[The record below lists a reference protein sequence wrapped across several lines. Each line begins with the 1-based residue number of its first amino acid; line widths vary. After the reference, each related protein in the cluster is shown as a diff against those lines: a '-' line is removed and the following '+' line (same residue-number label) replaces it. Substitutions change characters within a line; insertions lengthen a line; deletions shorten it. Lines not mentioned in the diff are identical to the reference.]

1 MGDRT
6 KPEILLQKSPD
17 VSAFNPFPGLRA
29 FGIKESYLYFGREG
43 QSDEVLHLL
52 SRKKFVT
59 ILGSSG
65 TGKSSLMFS
74 GVIPTLYGGY
84 FSEAGA
90 RWEVITARPGLNPIE
105 NLGKSFAAYAAQHP
119 EEKGDYSFFLSLFS
133 SVVNKSSRGICH
145 LYESLSSLKGKNL
158 LLYIDQFEEI
168 FRFRDQ
174 GKLCYRDESLAYVNK
189 ILETINSIDY
199 PVYIALSMR
208 SDFLGECEKFPALT
222 NKINESHYLIPQM
235 TREQKKLVI
244 EGPVSVGGGQ
254 ITTRLTQRLLN
265 DMGDRPDQLPVLQ
278 HALMRTWNYWIRNR
292 KEGDDA
298 IDFIHYEAI
307 GTVNEALSRHADEAF
322 FELSEDEQHICET
335 LFKTIT
341 EKLTEGDGIRRPAR
355 LKEIATIADVEPEVL
370 IPVINKFREN
380 GRALL
385 MPPAEVRL
393 NPDSIIDISHEA
405 LMRVWYK
412 LREWVEEESAS
423 AKLYLHL
430 SEAASLYQKGTG
442 QLLRPP
448 DLQPAIEW
456 RNKTR
461 PSLKWA
467 IQYAPNFEAAISY
480 LKASEESYNSEL
492 ENKERIQRSRLRRSQ
507 IINSILGLAVLISL
521 VMLVFAFYQKQQADK
536 QSYQAMINED
546 LARKSAGEAQES
558 KVFAQEQSL
567 QANISGQR
575 ALRQKRIA
583 EQNAEEAEKARVE
596 AELSRI
602 LAERKS
608 LEAEHSRVMTELQK
622 DTAFMQRTRA
632 EMSEESFKK
641 LRMISIAKSLA
652 LKSTQIDD
660 HQLQTIMAVL
670 AFKLNQENGGYENDN
685 DIYNGLFRALKSMDN
700 NHFEA
705 FNSKMSDVRS
715 TVIGDNRFLFS
726 TGNEG
731 IIYEWDITS
740 ENPERKSLLASP
752 SYLRKIA
759 STPEGKVVAGITAGN
774 KAFSYSR
781 ESKKVKEVSV
791 PAAHL
796 YHLEVVNEHALFV
809 SASDNKIYRIG
820 ENNVAE
826 PFIDLKEKAFSFK
839 YQAEKKQLFV
849 ATEGGKVQVYSAET
863 GRMVKTVFHNSDII
877 IHSLALS
884 GNGRKMAVGDHIGNL
899 KVVTF
904 DEKMEIQT
912 EFHLAGHNNRIIT
925 EIIFNEQLS
934 QLVSA
939 STDGTVR
946 IWNLDDPDRF
956 PIVIDESKN
965 WVKSISIDNFN
976 AKVYAGCR
984 DRVFRAY
991 PLSGNELVKDLY
1003 PYMERDITPAEWK
1016 RYIGPDIPFQSLTDF
1031 QITGNQ

>member
-1 MGDRT
+1 M
-6 KPEILLQKSPD
+6 ISS
-17 VSAFNPFPGLRA
+17 VNPFPGLRA

-43 QSDEVLHLL
+43 QSDEVLQIL
-52 SRKKFVT
+52 SQHKFVT

-74 GVIPTLYGGY
+74 GVIPTLYGGH

-90 RWEVITARPGLNPIE
+90 RWEVITARPGLNPVE
-105 NLGKSFAAYAAQHP
+105 NLGKSFAAYAASHSG
-119 EEKGDYSFFLSLFS
+119 EKGDYSFFLSLFS
-133 SVVNKSSRGICH
+133 AMVHKSSRGICQI
-145 LYESLSSLKGKNL
+145 YDSLTSLQGKNL

-168 FRFRDQ
+168 FRFRSQ
-174 GKLCYRDESLAYVNK
+174 GELRFRNESLSYVNK

-244 EGPVSVGGGQ
+244 EGPVSVGGGR

-278 HALMRTWNYWIRNR
+278 HALMRTWDYWVRNK
-292 KEGDDA
+292 KEGDNA

-322 FELSEDEQHICET
+322 FELSEDEQATCET

-341 EKLTEGDGIRRPAR
+341 EKLSEGDGIRRPTR
-355 LKEIATIADVEPEVL
+355 LREIAAIADVEPEVL
-370 IPVINKFREN
+370 ILVINKFREN

-385 MPPAEVRL
+385 MPPAEVPL
-393 NPDSIIDISHEA
+393 SPDSIIDISHEA

-412 LREWVEEESAS
+412 LRDWVEEESAS
-423 AKLYLHL
+423 AKLYLQL
-430 SEAASLYQKGTG
+430 SEAANSYQEGTG
-442 QLLRPP
+442 SLLRPP

-456 RNKTR
+456 RNKTQ

-467 IQYAPNFEAAISY
+467 IQYAPNFESAISY
-480 LKASEESYNSEL
+480 LKTSEESYNAEL
-492 ENKERIQRSRLRRSQ
+492 ENKERIQRKRLRRSQ
-507 IINSILGLAVLISL
+507 VINTVLGLTVLISL

-536 QSYQAMINED
+536 QSLQAMLNED
-546 LARKSAGEAQES
+546 LAQKSAGEAQQS
-558 KVFAQEQSL
+558 KIFAQEQSL

-575 ALRQKRIA
+575 ALRQKKIA
-583 EQNAEEAEKARVE
+583 EQSAEEAEKARVE
-596 AELSRI
+596 AELSRM

-622 DTAFMQRTRA
+622 DTALMQRTRA

-660 HQLQTIMAVL
+660 RQLQTIMAVL
-670 AFKLNQENGGYENDN
+670 AFKLNHENGGYGNDN

-700 NHFEA
+700 DHFEA

-715 TVIGDNRFLFS
+715 TALGDNRYLFS

-740 ENPERKSLLASP
+740 ENPERLSLLTSP
-752 SYLRKIA
+752 TYLKKISA
-759 STPEGKVVAGITAGN
+759 TPEGKVVAGITAGN

-781 ESKKVKEVSV
+781 ESKIVKEITFS
-791 PAAHL
+791 AAHL
-796 YHLEVVNEHALFV
+796 YHLEVINEHTLFV
-809 SASDNKIYRIG
+809 SASDNKIYKIG
-820 ENNVAE
+820 ENNIAE
-826 PFIDLKEKAFSFK
+826 PFIDLKQKAFSFK
-839 YQAEKKQLFV
+839 YQTAKKQLFV
-849 ATEGGKVQVYSAET
+849 ATEAGKVEVYSAET
-863 GRMVKTVFHNSDII
+863 GRFIETVFNNPDII

-884 GNGRKMAVGDHIGNL
+884 GDGSRMAVGDHVGNL
-899 KVVTF
+899 KVLSF
-904 DEKMEIQT
+904 DRAMNMQT
-912 EFHLAGHNNRIIT
+912 EFHLTGHNNRIVT
-925 EIIFNEQLS
+925 EIIFNEPLS

-965 WVKSISIDNFN
+965 WVKSISVDNFN
-976 AKVYAGCR
+976 SKVYAGCR

-991 PLSGNELVKDLY
+991 PLSGNELVKDLQ
-1003 PYMERDITPAEWK
+1003 PFLKRDITPAEWK
-1016 RYIGPDIPFQSLTDF
+1016 RYIGPDIPYQSLTDF
-1031 QITGNQ
+1031 QISGNQ